1 MDEENNTIQPAQ
13 ANNLNIDLEH
23 KRFRHMSEEYLKAM
37 NPSLQKQKL
46 SKCQECNRAKLTRTR
61 VKTNL
66 TRRKIKQKREK
77 ISETEAG
84 EHVASDL
91 KEMYEVGTGGC
102 KYMGSALDV
111 HSRYAMIVAL
121 KTKGEFKSH
130 YEDIVTWYTTQT
142 GRPFKK
148 WTTDGGGEMNNKQ
161 TDNVNRKNGIQHQQT
176 PPHTSRKNPFA
187 ERFNRTIG
195 EAVAAMLL
203 TAGMTAAWWVEAIY
217 YAVYIYN
224 RTPHKGIQMRTPY
237 QIFYGKSHHAVPVK
251 VFGCLALVYD
261 HKNTKKDL
269 DKTRRSVFLGIDTSG
284 RCKFLDL
291 STKNRFTADVSE
303 AAFYEDIF
311 PLGKH
316 KQGALQTQATMM
328 KSVDVS
334 TKSESGL
341 QIFLLDDST
350 ETLQNL
356 QTATDMEC
364 TNKKETPDCD
374 ATGSIP
380 VALQSP
386 ADPTVLSNSPQHVDA
401 ADQKFYP
408 NDEYI
413 ENYQHQNR
421 YPTRIRNMSEI
432 GLQSAAN
439 TPPAHK
445 YTSDIGRLNHRELQ
459 EIANALLYTLPVP
472 SSYHQARLS
481 PDWPKWQAAIE
492 KEVKALKDKNTFEEV
507 YTLPGNKKALTCRWV
522 FKVKDATKHE
532 PEIYKARLVVQG
544 FKQKEGTDFGE
555 TFAAVA
561 RTTSLRI
568 LIALAAAKKTRMT
581 KLDVAN
587 AFLSS
592 KMDVE
597 LYVRTP
603 EGYPSN
609 APFLK
614 LLQALY
620 GLKQAP
626 RLWYGTL
633 IKELESMGFEVAPT
647 DSCIMNHKTKNCTL
661 VIVVDDIIVC
671 TNDKKLRNKIE
682 QRLDEKF
689 KIKAF
694 GDVKT
699 YFGLEVKYTDTS
711 IILRQKAYILKLL
724 ERFNMTTCK
733 PAKTPAAV
741 DQSQDKDLDKPAP
754 PGTPY
759 RELVGSLLYLFATRP
774 DICVAVIKLSMHL
787 DKPTQRHWMQAK
799 RVLRYL
805 AGTVNK
811 GVEYPKN
818 VADFHLWAH
827 TDSDWAG
834 CKTTRRST
842 SGYAIF
848 LDKGPICWRSKMQS
862 IVALSTCE
870 AEYIALVECI
880 KEILWLLQH
889 LQVLGVA
896 VNLPVVIGI
905 DNQAAIALAKN
916 PVLHEKT
923 KHIDT
928 RHHFIRQAV
937 QKGYIKL
944 QYIKTDDNIADVL
957 TKFTKKSTFE
967 AQTQKLLS
975 KN

>member
-1 MDEENNTIQPAQ
+1 
-13 ANNLNIDLEH
+13 
-23 KRFRHMSEEYLKAM
+23 MSEEYLKEM
-37 NPSLQKQKL
+37 NPRLRRQKL
-46 SKCQECNRAKLTRTR
+46 SKCPECHKAKLTRTK

-66 TRRKIKQKREK
+66 TRRKVKQKKEK

-91 KEMYEVGTGGC
+91 KEMYDVGTGGC
-102 KYMGSALDV
+102 KYMGSALDIF
-111 HSRYAMIVAL
+111 SRFAMIVAL
-121 KTKGEFKSH
+121 RTKGDFKDH
-130 YEDIVTWYTTQT
+130 YENIVAWYATQT

-148 WTTDGGGEMNNKQ
+148 WTTDGGGEMINKQ
-161 TDNVNRKNGIQHQQT
+161 TDKVNKKNGIQHRQT
-176 PPHTSRKNPFA
+176 PPYTSRKNPFA

-203 TAGMTAAWWVEAIY
+203 TAGMTAVWWVEAIY

-237 QIFYGKSHHAVPVK
+237 QMFYGKPHHPVPIK

-269 DKTRRSVFLGIDTSG
+269 DKTRRAVFLGVDTSG

-291 STKNRFTADVSE
+291 ATKNRFTADASE
-303 AAFYEDIF
+303 AAFYEDVF

-316 KQGALQTQATMM
+316 KQKTEGGQTTMM
-328 KSVDVS
+328 NSHVMPGPS
-334 TKSESGL
+334 HGS
-341 QIFLLDDST
+341 QIFLLDDSNET
-350 ETLQNL
+350 ETPQKFKDDTKQDVKSTEIENVSGS
-356 QTATDMEC
+356 
-364 TNKKETPDCD
+364 TPVV
-374 ATGSIP
+374 P
-380 VALQSP
+380 QSP
-386 ADPTVLSNSPQHVDA
+386 ANPNVFSNPPHHIDY

-408 NDEYI
+408 TDEYI
-413 ENYQHQNR
+413 ENYQHQSR
-421 YPTRIRNMSEI
+421 YPTRVRQMSEI

-439 TPPAHK
+439 TPPHYK
-445 YTSDIGRLNHRELQ
+445 QTTEIGRINYREL
-459 EIANALLYTLPVP
+459 EAIANAIFYKQPVP

-481 PDWPKWQAAIE
+481 SDWPKWEEAIK
-492 KEVKALKDKNTFEEV
+492 KEVKALTDKNTFEEV
-507 YTLPGNKKALTCRWV
+507 HTLPGNKKALTCRWL
-522 FKVKDATKHE
+522 FKIKDATKHE
-532 PEIYKARLVVQG
+532 PEIPKARLVVQG

-568 LIALAAAKKTRMT
+568 LIALAAANKTRMT

-592 KMDVE
+592 KMDVD

-609 APFLK
+609 APYLK

-626 RLWYGTL
+626 RLWYATL
-633 IKELESMGFEVAPT
+633 IKELESLGFEVAPT
-647 DSCIMNHKTKNCTL
+647 DSCIMTHKTKNCTL
-661 VIVVDDIIVC
+661 VIVVDDIIIS
-671 TNDKKLRNKIE
+671 TNDEELRSKIE
-682 QRLDEKF
+682 KRLDDKF

-699 YFGLEVKYTDTS
+699 YVGLEVEYTPTS
-711 IILRQKAYILKLL
+711 IILRQKDYINKLL

-741 DQSQDKDLDKPAP
+741 DQPQDKDLDKPAP
-754 PGTPY
+754 SGTPY

-787 DKPTQRHWMQAK
+787 EKPSVRHWMQAK

-805 AGTVNK
+805 AGSINK

-818 VADFHLWAH
+818 IPNLHIWAH

-848 LDKGPICWRSKMQS
+848 IDKGPICWRSKMQS
-862 IVALSTCE
+862 IVALSSCE

-889 LQVLGVA
+889 LKALGISVDS
-896 VNLPVVIGI
+896 PVVIGI

-928 RHHFIRQAV
+928 RHHFIRQVV

-944 QYIKTDDNIADVL
+944 QYIKTGDNIADVL
-957 TKFTKKSTFE
+957 TKFTKKTTFQT
-967 AQTQKLLS
+967 QTQKLLS
-975 KN
+975 RN

>member
-1 MDEENNTIQPAQ
+1 
-13 ANNLNIDLEH
+13 
-23 KRFRHMSEEYLKAM
+23 
-37 NPSLQKQKL
+37 
-46 SKCQECNRAKLTRTR
+46 
-61 VKTNL
+61 
-66 TRRKIKQKREK
+66 
-77 ISETEAG
+77 
-84 EHVASDL
+84 
-91 KEMYEVGTGGC
+91 
-102 KYMGSALDV
+102 
-111 HSRYAMIVAL
+111 
-121 KTKGEFKSH
+121 
-130 YEDIVTWYTTQT
+130 
-142 GRPFKK
+142 
-148 WTTDGGGEMNNKQ
+148 
-161 TDNVNRKNGIQHQQT
+161 
-176 PPHTSRKNPFA
+176 
-187 ERFNRTIG
+187 
-195 EAVAAMLL
+195 
-203 TAGMTAAWWVEAIY
+203 
-217 YAVYIYN
+217 
-224 RTPHKGIQMRTPY
+224 MRTPY

-364 TNKKETPDCD
+364 TNKKETQDCD

-603 EGYPSN
+603 E
-609 APFLK
+609 A
-614 LLQALY
+614 
-620 GLKQAP
+620 
-626 RLWYGTL
+626 RLPL
-633 IKELESMGFEVAPT
+633 
-647 DSCIMNHKTKNCTL
+647 
-661 VIVVDDIIVC
+661 
-671 TNDKKLRNKIE
+671 
-682 QRLDEKF
+682 
-689 KIKAF
+689 
-694 GDVKT
+694 
-699 YFGLEVKYTDTS
+699 
-711 IILRQKAYILKLL
+711 
-724 ERFNMTTCK
+724 
-733 PAKTPAAV
+733 
-741 DQSQDKDLDKPAP
+741 
-754 PGTPY
+754 
-759 RELVGSLLYLFATRP
+759 
-774 DICVAVIKLSMHL
+774 
-787 DKPTQRHWMQAK
+787 
-799 RVLRYL
+799 
-805 AGTVNK
+805 
-811 GVEYPKN
+811 
-818 VADFHLWAH
+818 
-827 TDSDWAG
+827 
-834 CKTTRRST
+834 
-842 SGYAIF
+842 
-848 LDKGPICWRSKMQS
+848 
-862 IVALSTCE
+862 
-870 AEYIALVECI
+870 
-880 KEILWLLQH
+880 
-889 LQVLGVA
+889 
-896 VNLPVVIGI
+896 
-905 DNQAAIALAKN
+905 
-916 PVLHEKT
+916 
-923 KHIDT
+923 
-928 RHHFIRQAV
+928 
-937 QKGYIKL
+937 
-944 QYIKTDDNIADVL
+944 
-957 TKFTKKSTFE
+957 
-967 AQTQKLLS
+967 
-975 KN
+975 

>member
-1 MDEENNTIQPAQ
+1 MPDTGIEPVSTGTHRKDEESNTVQQAQ

-23 KRFRHMSEEYLKAM
+23 KRYRHMSEEYLKEM
-37 NPSLQKQKL
+37 NPSLRKQKL
-46 SKCQECNRAKLTRTR
+46 SKCQECKRAKLTRTR

-66 TRRKIKQKREK
+66 TRTKVKQKKEK
-77 ISETEAG
+77 VSETEAG

-91 KEMYEVGTGGC
+91 KEMYDVGTGGC

-111 HSRYAMIVAL
+111 FSRYAMIIAL

-130 YEDIVTWYTTQT
+130 YESIVAWYTTQT

-161 TDNVNRKNGIQHQQT
+161 TDNINKKNGIQHRQT
-176 PPHTSRKNPFA
+176 PPYTSRKNPFA

-203 TAGMTAAWWVEAIY
+203 TAGMTAVWWVEAVY

-237 QIFYGKSHHAVPVK
+237 QMFYGKPHHPVPIK

-261 HKNTKKDL
+261 HKNTKKKDL
-269 DKTRRSVFLGIDTSG
+269 DKTRRAVFLGVDTSG

-291 STKNRFTADVSE
+291 STKNRFTADASE

-316 KQGALQTQATMM
+316 KQGTGQPTMLN
-328 KSVDVS
+328 SVP
-334 TKSESGL
+334 TKNESGM
-341 QIFLLDDST
+341 QIFLLDDSS

-356 QTATDMEC
+356 
-364 TNKKETPDCD
+364 KKEDTRTDLECQSKQEAQD
-374 ATGSIP
+374 QNVTGSIP
-380 VALQSP
+380 VVPQSP
-386 ADPTVLSNSPQHVDA
+386 ADPTAFSSSPQHIDY
-401 ADQKFYP
+401 ADQKHHP

-413 ENYQHQNR
+413 ETYQHQSR
-421 YPTRIRNMSEI
+421 YPTRVRQMSEI
-432 GLQSAAN
+432 GLESAAN
-439 TPPAHK
+439 TPPNHK
-445 YTSDIGRLNHRELQ
+445 QVTDIGRMNHRELQ
-459 EIANALLYTLPVP
+459 ELANALLYKQPVP
-472 SSYHQARLS
+472 SSYYQARLS
-481 PDWPKWQAAIE
+481 PDWPKWKEAIE
-492 KEVKALKDKNTFEEV
+492 KEVKALKDKSTFEEV
-507 YTLPGNKKALTCRWV
+507 YTLPGNKKALTCKWV

-633 IKELESMGFEVAPT
+633 IKELENMGFEVAPT
-647 DSCIMNHKTKNCTL
+647 DSCIMTHKTKICTL

-671 TNDKKLRNKIE
+671 TNDEDLRNKIE
-682 QRLDEKF
+682 KRLDDKF

-699 YFGLEVKYTDTS
+699 YVGLEVEYTDTS
-711 IILRQKAYILKLL
+711 IILRQRAYIIKLL
-724 ERFNMTTCK
+724 ERFNMITCK

-741 DQSQDKDLDKPAP
+741 DQQQDKDLDKPAP

-787 DKPTQRHWMQAK
+787 EKPTERHWMQAK

-805 AGTVNK
+805 AGTINK

-818 VADFHLWAH
+818 VSNFNIWAH

-834 CKTTRRST
+834 CKSTRRST

-862 IVALSTCE
+862 IVALSSCE

-889 LQVLGVA
+889 LQVLGVT

-905 DNQAAIALAKN
+905 DNQAAIALAK
-916 PVLHEKT
+916 
-923 KHIDT
+923 
-928 RHHFIRQAV
+928 
-937 QKGYIKL
+937 GY
-944 QYIKTDDNIADVL
+944 
-957 TKFTKKSTFE
+957 
-967 AQTQKLLS
+967 
-975 KN
+975 